1 MCPALYRWPCACL
14 NAGWG
19 YAQRA
24 QYGKFAFVNL
34 YTNAHLRCGSLAL
47 VIAALAA
54 VAFAAGVFA
63 ASPAAA
69 KQPLATYV
77 SISDGDVFSEPLHSV
92 EMCFAEPI
100 DTTDVARGGDFRFEL
115 LSPSISLG
123 LRTVLQPNGYGA
135 AIYPGLAPG
144 DTNGDW
150 VFNYRVTSPDTH
162 EALEGTIKYRVDPS
176 GRPAPKVSPPA
187 CLEGGATPAPGSATA
202 VPTRRPTTTP
212 SSSVGPSGSGG
223 MSPTASPAVSSGDSG
238 DSNPDILLLA
248 LLTIG
253 AAGGAAVVA
262 LFGYVLRRRVGFWM
276 HRPPPAGP
284 DDGAGH

>member
-1 MCPALYRWPCACL
+1 LYRWPSACL

-34 YTNAHLRCGSLAL
+34 YTNAHLRGGSLVL
-47 VIAALAA
+47 VFAALAA
-54 VAFAAGVFA
+54 VAFAAGVLA
-63 ASPAAA
+63 ASPAVA

-77 SISDGDVFSEPLHSV
+77 SISDGDVFSEPLPSI
-92 EMCFAEPI
+92 EMCFAEPVNTADLPI
-100 DTTDVARGGDFRFEL
+100 GGDFRFEVV
-115 LSPSISLG
+115 SPTFSLG
-123 LRTVLQPNGYGA
+123 LRTVFQLDGNGLA
-135 AIYPGLAPG
+135 VYPGQSPG
-144 DTNGDW
+144 DPNGDW
-150 VFNYRVTSPDTH
+150 VFNYRVTSRDTH

-176 GRPAPKVSPPA
+176 GQPVPKVSPPA
-187 CLEGGATPAPGSATA
+187 CLEGGATPEPGSGATA

-212 SSSVGPSGSGG
+212 SSSAGPSGSGAV
-223 MSPTASPAVSSGDSG
+223 SPTASPPASIGDSG

-248 LLTIG
+248 LLTVG

-276 HRPPPAGP
+276 HRPPPGGP